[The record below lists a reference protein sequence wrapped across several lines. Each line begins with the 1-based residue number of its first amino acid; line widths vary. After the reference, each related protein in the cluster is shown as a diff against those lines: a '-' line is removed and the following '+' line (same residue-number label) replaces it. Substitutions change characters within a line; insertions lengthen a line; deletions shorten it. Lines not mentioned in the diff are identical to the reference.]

1 MEIALIVELIST
13 LGFPIALVIVL
24 CWFIWRIYKKSEDR
38 ETELRQELKESR
50 EINGKFAE
58 IISKYSVEI
67 SEIKTDIK
75 DIKEDILVI
84 TDKVSQ

>member
-1 MEIALIVELIST
+1 MDIAIITELIAT
-13 LGFPIALVIVL
+13 LGFPIALVIAL

-38 ETELRQELKESR
+38 EAELRAELKESR

-67 SEIKTDIK
+67 SEIRTDIK
-75 DIKEDILVI
+75 DIKEDIMI
-84 TDKVSQ
+84 ISDKVS